1 MQGSPEILLSA
12 NQLQLASFEMG
23 RNLSARIEGAADNI
37 IAESTDPV
45 VRRNAL
51 LWKISAIPL
60 VQEAAVRIDP
70 QVAAMDLLA
79 FTIQQLD
86 YLTIGSGRNSFGP
99 QQAIAVDATREAQR
113 EAIALVSSALR
124 SGKLP
129 APGEAYL
136 REWAAAHPMSG
147 PSLRRVSIL
156 ASDWKALGLS
166 DSSLAATLGN
176 VDRTIANISY
186 RLSYLRET
194 LAAEA
199 RWNAE
204 LAAEDALRAPKID
217 SLFSTGTAT
226 LHSVGTLADDTPA
239 LVDREREA
247 VMAAIDRE
255 RVALMGDIGRERAA
269 IMSDLDRERVAVMSD
284 INRQRELTL
293 QDLAAQRVALEA
305 ALTSERKAVMERL
318 GQERIAAFQ
327 SADGLALRSIEGLGS
342 MLRRI
347 AWEII
352 LGALVIVAALLGSAL
367 VLIHRW
373 RATATGT

>member
-129 APGEAYL
+129 APC
-136 REWAAAHPMSG
+136 
-147 PSLRRVSIL
+147 
-156 ASDWKALGLS
+156 
-166 DSSLAATLGN
+166 
-176 VDRTIANISY
+176 
-186 RLSYLRET
+186 
-194 LAAEA
+194 
-199 RWNAE
+199 
-204 LAAEDALRAPKID
+204 
-217 SLFSTGTAT
+217 
-226 LHSVGTLADDTPA
+226 
-239 LVDREREA
+239 
-247 VMAAIDRE
+247 
-255 RVALMGDIGRERAA
+255 
-269 IMSDLDRERVAVMSD
+269 
-284 INRQRELTL
+284 
-293 QDLAAQRVALEA
+293 EA
-305 ALTSERKAVMERL
+305 ASCQRPARRTCGNGRPLTRCPARHSGVCQYSPRTGR
-318 GQERIAAFQ
+318 R
-327 SADGLALRSIEGLGS
+327 SA
-342 MLRRI
+342 
-347 AWEII
+347 
-352 LGALVIVAALLGSAL
+352 
-367 VLIHRW
+367 
-373 RATATGT
+373 

>member
-1 MQGSPEILLSA
+1 MQASPDIIVSA
-12 NQLQLASFEMG
+12 TELQLHAFEVG
-23 RNLSARIEGAADNI
+23 RNLSARIEGAADAI
-37 IAESTDPV
+37 MAESADPA

-60 VQEAAVRIDP
+60 VQEAAMRNDP

-79 FTIQQLD
+79 FTMQQSD
-86 YLTIGSGRNSFGP
+86 YLTIGAGRSSFGP
-99 QQAIAVDATREAQR
+99 QHALAVDATREAQR

-129 APGEAYL
+129 ASGEAYL

-147 PSLRRVSIL
+147 PSLRRASIL

-166 DSSLAATLGN
+166 DSSFAATLGN
-176 VDRTIANISY
+176 VDRMIANISY

-255 RVALMGDIGRERAA
+255 REAVMGDIDRERAA
-269 IMSDLDRERVAVMSD
+269 IEIDLDRERVAIMRD

-318 GQERIAAFQ
+318 GQERMAAFQ
-327 SADGLALRSIEGLGS
+327 SADSLALNSIDRLGS
-342 MLRRI
+342 ALRRI

-352 LGALVIVAALLGSAL
+352 LGALLIVAALLGSAL

-373 RATATGT
+373 RVTATGP

>member
-1 MQGSPEILLSA
+1 M
-12 NQLQLASFEMG
+12 
-23 RNLSARIEGAADNI
+23 
-37 IAESTDPV
+37 
-45 VRRNAL
+45 
-51 LWKISAIPL
+51 
-60 VQEAAVRIDP
+60 
-70 QVAAMDLLA
+70 
-79 FTIQQLD
+79 
-86 YLTIGSGRNSFGP
+86 
-99 QQAIAVDATREAQR
+99 
-113 EAIALVSSALR
+113 
-124 SGKLP
+124 
-129 APGEAYL
+129 
-136 REWAAAHPMSG
+136 
-147 PSLRRVSIL
+147 SIL

-367 VLIHRW
+367 VPHPPLARDSDRDVIS
-373 RATATGT
+373 